1 MLNSVKIIHVCWC
14 ISNVKQM
21 NCHVKFWMVR
31 SPIWFWNNPFV
42 WKKLI
47 THGLQ
52 SSFRWYPTLSISGT
66 ERMTLLTI
74 RFCGY
79 CSFGKQGAKWWF
91 HAKGKFI
98 NSLLMQTLLEVPAFS
113 LVLQVLLGH
122 SHMVVPFSQTESAT
136 LTILAW
142 TWKISRW
149 LVK

>member
-1 MLNSVKIIHVCWC
+1 VCWC

-31 SPIWFWNNPFV
+31 SLIWFWNNLFV

-52 SSFRWYPTLSISGT
+52 SSFRWYPTLSISET

-74 RFCGY
+74 RFCGH

-98 NSLLMQTLLEVPAFS
+98 NSLLMQTLHEVPAFFTCS
-113 LVLQVLLGH
+113 SGFARTQSYGCSFQPNRERYINNTGLNLK
-122 SHMVVPFSQTESAT
+122 
-136 LTILAW
+136 
-142 TWKISRW
+142 KIIYTAHNW
-149 LVK
+149 WINLEKP